1 MIDFSEFME
10 ALDTDSFEEIPAS
23 IEEFVTDKRYLY
35 LPELSEY
42 QYQAI
47 RAMTQIYKK
56 ETLQNWVGE
65 EEGNKRWGQTCKEV
79 ILQIGKG
86 GGKDFISTIGCA
98 YVVHLLLC
106 LSDPAKYYG
115 KPPGDSI
122 DIINIAINAVQANR
136 VFFKGFKRVIEKS
149 PWFQGK
155 YIPRANSIEFDKGIT
170 VHSGHSEAESWEG
183 YNVLIA
189 VLDEISGFEL

>member
-1 MIDFSEFME
+1 MIDFSDFID
-10 ALDTDSFEEIPAS
+10 ALDGELFEETPAS
-23 IEEFVTDKRYLY
+23 IKEFVTSKKYLD
-35 LPELSEY
+35 LPNLSDY

-47 RAMTQIYKK
+47 LAMSQIYDK
-56 ETLQNWVGE
+56 ETLVKWVGKE
-65 EEGNKRWGQTCKEV
+65 EAEKRWSQTCKEV

-106 LSDPAKYYG
+106 LTDPAKYYG

-136 VFFKGFKRVIEKS
+136 VFF
-149 PWFQGK
+149 
-155 YIPRANSIEFDKGIT
+155 
-170 VHSGHSEAESWEG
+170 
-183 YNVLIA
+183 
-189 VLDEISGFEL
+189 